1 MNTLLMAACRRL
13 KLSDHRRG
21 LGSLLMAFSMVLLT
35 ACQPT
40 DGNGID
46 SADSIPTKTITD
58 VTGFEV
64 AVPEHPDRVVTLSEL
79 DLDAALA
86 LGITPVGST
95 SGRGQKGVPRYLDD
109 QGDGI
114 ELVGP
119 LGRPNLDRLI
129 ALSPDLIM
137 IGAVTDPMLLEQLR
151 KVAPTVVTYQSGD
164 SWKKAFKNIAQVLGR
179 EQQFE
184 QFMNRYQQ
192 RVVDVKSHL
201 GKQGDAKV
209 SVVRWIP
216 QGPGYML
223 SQSFSSLIL
232 ADLELQRPDIQ
243 HQDGIGHSHS
253 LSLEALDQID
263 GDWLFI
269 GTLNPAGDAV
279 DAFETAKTTPV
290 FQQLKAVKQNRM
302 IAVDGSLWTSLGGPQ
317 AAMAVLD
324 DIESA
329 MTKDNSKAD
338 S

>member
-1 MNTLLMAACRRL
+1 MLV
-13 KLSDHRRG
+13 
-21 LGSLLMAFSMVLLT
+21 AFSMVLLT
-35 ACQPT
+35 ACQP
-40 DGNGID
+40 NGID
-46 SADSIPTKTITD
+46 SASDEVPTREITD
-58 VTGFEV
+58 VTGFKM
-64 AVPEHPDRVVTLSEL
+64 AVPEYPERVVTLSEL

-109 QGDGI
+109 QGDNI

-151 KVAPTVVTYQSGD
+151 KVAPTVVTYQSGN
-164 SWKKAFKNIAQVLGR
+164 SWKEALKTIAEVLGR
-179 EQQFE
+179 EKQAE
-184 QFMNRYQQ
+184 HFMNRYQQ
-192 RVVDVKSHL
+192 RVIDVKSHL
-201 GKQGDAKV
+201 GEQRDTKV

-223 SQSFSSLIL
+223 SQSFSSLVL
-232 ADLELQRPDIQ
+232 KDLELERPEIQ

-253 LSLEALDQID
+253 LSLEALNQID

-290 FQQLKAVKQNRM
+290 FRQLNAVKHNRM

-329 MTKDNSKAD
+329 MANKDSKAD